1 MLKKL
6 LNFIISLSKLAF
18 FGIYI
23 SSSIVL
29 FIPFNTATYNQYTYN
44 NSTVY
49 IVKNNLN
56 ETKFNISICT
66 GNLTNTTFYLINL
79 ISNSGWYRNGVY
91 FQYCLCQTILI
102 AMNILENYANFRNF
116 KLTDNYFF
124 KVTLNLAQIIFAPS
138 NFIFS
143 IIDFSLPCIRYKAS
157 EDLIYLAFAA
167 NSFLATGST
176 LLVISI
182 YLRSHL
188 NKKDN
193 ILNNIGIRPE
203 KNTEENRPESI
214 INNQNHTAES
224 NESEEI
230 ENNDKAIEIIKSKEE
245 DVAKEVIEINKKIK
259 ERFNEIS
266 NENKKLDEIINET
279 ISENKENK
287 ENSEI
292 LKDEKNNL
300 IKINKSHETIVKP
313 SLQMNEN
320 IVDENIRNFD
330 KLICKDKSTI
340 EESKSNE
347 NEQQNNLINIAKEV
361 FGKSDENNENK
372 KTNLGEIIQTVQKSI
387 EIIQAPEKMA
397 DLIIDI
403 SSKVNVKD
411 LLDKGIEIGHNI
423 ENYLNEK
430 RPLKETKINSSNEIN
445 QGSVNFELQTINDSE
460 SNNTIIKSKEEIIE
474 TADKIMRSFEM
485 SSKSE
490 IFEKITN
497 SNNII
502 IQTPKKIKE
511 SKIKRIRKKH
521 LINIVHQ
528 IMEKSGSNFIR
539 TINTNDNLKEK
550 LQEPKEQSNQINKAK
565 EAIGKSIV
573 IIQVPEKNAG
583 LIGNVSSE
591 ASAKDILE
599 KASEKEN
606 KIKDFVNEKEIYQQP
621 RISENFKIHKDVVRS
636 SSTEN
641 IYKDEEEINKTINKL
656 KEEIVQV
663 CDETIDLIGLSS
675 KTTYKRQ
682 IFEEVRNTQKKKR
695 LSEKT
700 NFIDM
705 KITNYNINQE
715 TEKHSYLLKTITPP
729 KDVTQSK
736 EIKENKKIRK
746 KHLVNIVQ
754 QVMEKSGSS
763 KEKIQEHKQ
772 QNNLINIAKEV
783 FGKSDE
789 NNEIKKSNL
798 GEIIQTVQKSI
809 EIIQAP
815 EKMADIIID
824 ISSKVNVKDLLDKV
838 SEVKNKIEDN
848 VHEKEI
854 KLNEINQGSEKFE
867 LLKVNDSE
875 LKNQISDKIDAQNL
889 DNSLK
894 IVKAD
899 IPNQDKPKTQT
910 EVCQTHDAKLK
921 KIKTYIVRVEKNQN
935 KDPMKSCK
943 ILIII
948 SIKYLSI
955 LILLGYFGFC
965 LYLFGYMTIQLNGI
979 LTGLQNFGMLLN
991 ITFSFLVDFMMSSKS
1006 AKVSPV

>member
-1 MLKKL
+1 
-6 LNFIISLSKLAF
+6 
-18 FGIYI
+18 
-23 SSSIVL
+23 
-29 FIPFNTATYNQYTYN
+29 
-44 NSTVY
+44 
-49 IVKNNLN
+49 
-56 ETKFNISICT
+56 
-66 GNLTNTTFYLINL
+66 
-79 ISNSGWYRNGVY
+79 
-91 FQYCLCQTILI
+91 
-102 AMNILENYANFRNF
+102 
-116 KLTDNYFF
+116 
-124 KVTLNLAQIIFAPS
+124 
-138 NFIFS
+138 
-143 IIDFSLPCIRYKAS
+143 
-157 EDLIYLAFAA
+157 
-167 NSFLATGST
+167 
-176 LLVISI
+176 
-182 YLRSHL
+182 
-188 NKKDN
+188 
-193 ILNNIGIRPE
+193 
-203 KNTEENRPESI
+203 
-214 INNQNHTAES
+214 
-224 NESEEI
+224 
-230 ENNDKAIEIIKSKEE
+230 
-245 DVAKEVIEINKKIK
+245 
-259 ERFNEIS
+259 
-266 NENKKLDEIINET
+266 
-279 ISENKENK
+279 
-287 ENSEI
+287 
-292 LKDEKNNL
+292 
-300 IKINKSHETIVKP
+300 
-313 SLQMNEN
+313 
-320 IVDENIRNFD
+320 
-330 KLICKDKSTI
+330 
-340 EESKSNE
+340 
-347 NEQQNNLINIAKEV
+347 
-361 FGKSDENNENK
+361 
-372 KTNLGEIIQTVQKSI
+372 
-387 EIIQAPEKMA
+387 
-397 DLIIDI
+397 
-403 SSKVNVKD
+403 
-411 LLDKGIEIGHNI
+411 
-423 ENYLNEK
+423 
-430 RPLKETKINSSNEIN
+430 
-445 QGSVNFELQTINDSE
+445 
-460 SNNTIIKSKEEIIE
+460 
-474 TADKIMRSFEM
+474 M

-497 SNNII
+497 ANNII

-550 LQEPKEQSNQINKAK
+550 LQEYKQQSNQINIAK
-565 EAIGKSIV
+565 EAIGKSIE

-591 ASAKDILE
+591 VSAKDILE

-663 CDETIDLIGLSS
+663 SDETIDLIGLSS

-700 NFIDM
+700 NFIDIN
-705 KITNYNINQE
+705 ITNYNINQE

-736 EIKENKKIRK
+736 KIKENKKIRK

-789 NNEIKKSNL
+789 NNENKKSNL

-815 EKMADIIID
+815 EKMADLIID

-875 LKNQISDKIDAQNL
+875 LKNLIEKSNEEINQISDKIDAQNL

-894 IVKAD
+894 IVKAY

-910 EVCQTHDAKLK
+910 EVSQTHDAKLK
-921 KIKTYIVRVEKNQN
+921 KIKTYIVRVEKNQD